1 MLDILCLHFAL
12 MVLIPD
18 SCIVRATC
26 CVYFAYCFAY
36 LVQWMPWAMVDCV
49 IVCHAL
55 SSELFWLCFLFGAIV
70 CVLIPVCFCRPVMSV
85 SFQRSVLKVKVF
97 LQCLLCV
104 SQAVFFEIGAC
115 AVCL

>member
-1 MLDILCLHFAL
+1 MDAMGHGRLC
-12 MVLIPD
+12 
-18 SCIVRATC
+18 
-26 CVYFAYCFAY
+26 
-36 LVQWMPWAMVDCV
+36 DCV
-49 IVCHAL
+49 
-55 SSELFWLCFLFGAIV
+55 SCFVFGA
-70 CVLIPVCFCRPVMSV
+70 VLALFFVRNDSLCADSSLFCRPVMSV